1 MKNRFFG
8 IYYKH
13 QSIDGYTFAVIVS
26 TSNEGDMVQIVD
38 NDKSYQVKDIKSV
51 EASFTGIKLN
61 VQQDDINIVGELKYG
76 PLTKP
81 KKDVM
86 SYYRYL
92 PIECKHQIYSMN
104 HPLSGSLVIN
114 GKTISFDNGNGYIEG
129 DKGRN
134 FPHQYLWFNAS
145 SKENSITLAV
155 ASIPLGLIKIIGTT
169 GLIVNNNKEYR
180 KK

>member
-1 MKNRFFG
+1 
-8 IYYKH
+8 
-13 QSIDGYTFAVIVS
+13 
-26 TSNEGDMVQIVD
+26 
-38 NDKSYQVKDIKSV
+38 
-51 EASFTGIKLN
+51 
-61 VQQDDINIVGELKYG
+61 
-76 PLTKP
+76 
-81 KKDVM
+81 
-86 SYYRYL
+86 
-92 PIECKHQIYSMN
+92 MN

-180 KK
+180 FGTYNFAKAKVIEKNHVVIKRGKTILEIFIDDNTGHALKAPVKGNMVRTIHECPSVKARCVLSKIKK